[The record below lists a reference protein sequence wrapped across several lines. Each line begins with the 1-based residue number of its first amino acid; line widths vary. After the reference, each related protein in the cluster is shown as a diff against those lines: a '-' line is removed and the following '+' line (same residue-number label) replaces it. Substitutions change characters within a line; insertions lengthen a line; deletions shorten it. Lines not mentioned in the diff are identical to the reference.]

1 VVVAPFSEVIVVT
14 IIGTFDFYLKK
25 KVSYKSR
32 YTILSILLIKV
43 EEMTLQKYSL
53 PNGNTILWLGKGGV
67 WGSSDDLDNVMI
79 LTGGDV
85 LFLKTIKT
93 ISLRDE
99 EIREDLQKLS
109 YEEFIK
115 KYEVPDKYEVWD
127 ELKRGIQSGEYP
139 TFMRWLKSS

>member
-67 WGSSDDLDNVMI
+67 WGSSDGLDNVMI

>member
-1 VVVAPFSEVIVVT
+1 MVAPFSEVIVVT

-67 WGSSDDLDNVMI
+67 WGSSDGLDNVMI

>member
-1 VVVAPFSEVIVVT
+1 VVAPFSEVIVVT

-67 WGSSDDLDNVMI
+67 WGSSDGLDNVMI